1 MTTPNASNERRDP
14 LAVVCWPGLGGVPV
28 KSYPLPRSLA
38 EVVAHAYAAIYPR
51 VSFWVEDI
59 AWVPSEGRPAHTHTH
74 RPHRSSQPAGVAH
87 V

>member
-1 MTTPNASNERRDP
+1 M
-14 LAVVCWPGLGGVPV
+14 PV

-38 EVVAHAYAAIYPR
+38 DVVAHAYAAIYPR

-59 AWVPSEGRPAHTHTH
+59 AWLPSEGRPAHIHTH
-74 RPHRSSQPAGVAH
+74 RAHRASPQVGAAH